1 MVKVNAG
8 SLSTM
13 ASTVSNASASRS
25 SALSQAMSSFHGLLS
40 EGNLKGKAYDSARN
54 YSSNVL
60 IPLLQGMILYMEA
73 LGENAS
79 ELQTLYA
86 SYCGGESLDSD
97 DLQGKIDYYEACH
110 IRAQNMCRLLEKDP
124 TATHSMISST
134 RAYANSVH
142 SSLREYQDKLR
153 HLNQFNAASSTVFSD
168 MADDPKKSNDL
179 ASMISGGISQVS
191 TDFASFSASTGFP
204 RRDKTKMG
212 WSKDIS
218 KQWKQR
224 NELIDAYKAA
234 TEKLKNGKTLS
245 KDEAEAIRKYAKK
258 YPTKVPEY
266 VSEYLKGQK
275 PNKKTTK
282 TATTSINYYEEFK
295 KLMDSD
301 TAKRLGQL
309 FGLLPSKFT
318 ESVLASDG
326 LWEILA
332 SVEKSGVKG
341 SKAVDAIL
349 EGLSKAHKGL
359 DFLASPV
366 KEGTKWG
373 LEKVSG
379 FKSLE
384 KAVQTGKNFV
394 GDAKFLGKGIKFLGK
409 VGTVATFAELGFEG
423 ISGGIEEYSKSKDI
437 GKAVGKGAL
446 SAVSSVGPLEG
457 ATIGAAVGGVP
468 GAVIGA
474 SAGII
479 IQGIKAWKP
488 NFFDDPVK
496 GTKEMVKDVGNGIKG
511 AADAVSNAIGGV
523 GKALG
528 FG

>member
-1 MVKVNAG
+1 
-8 SLSTM
+8 
-13 ASTVSNASASRS
+13 
-25 SALSQAMSSFHGLLS
+25 
-40 EGNLKGKAYDSARN
+40 
-54 YSSNVL
+54 
-60 IPLLQGMILYMEA
+60 MILYTEA

-79 ELQTLYA
+79 ELQTLYS

-245 KDEAEAIRKYAKK
+245 KAEAEAIRKYAKK

-275 PNKKTTK
+275 PNEKTTK
-282 TATTSINYYEEFK
+282 TANTSINYYEEFK
-295 KLMDSD
+295 KVMDSD

-332 SVEKSGVKG
+332 SVEKSGVKGSKAVDAILEGLSKYEGLRKSGALWSILSKVEKSGVKG

-423 ISGGIEEYSKSKDI
+423 IAGGVEEYSKSKDI